1 MFLTKI
7 WYFYYCLLH
16 KIWIRKYKIYFQ
28 THSTER
34 DADENES
41 YTCSKN
47 VSANATDKCKNI
59 EDDCKKCRSNGTVK
73 NNDNDN
79 KPTNSHGSFTSSFG
93 NKPKSNPPDGNIAK
107 ETSQSEQLSDCGY
120 GTQVSQENQESIS
133 TSSNDDESPKQK
145 PVHQKP
151 PSTNQKQR
159 FNAAQKQR
167 NVQSSQD
174 KKDIRRKKLVKRSKS
189 SMWVLLYLFI
199 TNESIIS
206 YKLNFTE

>member
-1 MFLTKI
+1 
-7 WYFYYCLLH
+7 
-16 KIWIRKYKIYFQ
+16 
-28 THSTER
+28 
-34 DADENES
+34 
-41 YTCSKN
+41 
-47 VSANATDKCKNI
+47 
-59 EDDCKKCRSNGTVK
+59 
-73 NNDNDN
+73 
-79 KPTNSHGSFTSSFG
+79 
-93 NKPKSNPPDGNIAK
+93 
-107 ETSQSEQLSDCGY
+107 
-120 GTQVSQENQESIS
+120 
-133 TSSNDDESPKQK
+133 
-145 PVHQKP
+145 VHQKP